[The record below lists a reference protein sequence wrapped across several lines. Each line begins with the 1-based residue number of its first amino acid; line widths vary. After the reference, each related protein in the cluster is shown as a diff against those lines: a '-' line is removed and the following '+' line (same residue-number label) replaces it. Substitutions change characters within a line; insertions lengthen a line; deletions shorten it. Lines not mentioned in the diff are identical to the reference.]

1 MVMDDGLG
9 IGSGGDKI
17 NRPLGSRRR
26 AGPTSDE
33 KTPTSDEKTPT
44 SDEKTPMI
52 EMGISSQT
60 FSPNTCWSMKTF
72 RAYAV
77 KEKEVRR
84 KGDKEIRIRTRI
96 RI

>member
-33 KTPTSDEKTPT
+33 KTPSSFWQKSSIACEAIALPSIK
-44 SDEKTPMI
+44 I
-52 EMGISSQT
+52 EMGISSQI
-60 FSPNTCWSMKTF
+60 FSPNTCWSMETF

-77 KEKEVRR
+77 KEKEIRR
-84 KGDKEIRIRTRI
+84 
-96 RI
+96 

>member
-26 AGPTSDE
+26 AG
-33 KTPTSDEKTPT
+33 PTSDEKTPT